1 MPRVSEDHKEAVRR
15 RILDAALVCLERN
28 GFQDI
33 TTRELLAEAG
43 LSTGTFYNYFSSKE
57 DLYATLATEALT
69 LDVSRALAGGDGDRD
84 GGDGDGAGSGT
95 PVGQGLL
102 RFLQDFLLANTT
114 SAAAVAS
121 FRSRMHDR
129 PQAAEAIGRL
139 NRFVIATFAP
149 LVAESAEDGFLRPD
163 LDAEALVELIDVVWD
178 GMGRRSAADAF
189 QTSYARVARVLVQLL
204 LDGIVSPARRNE
216 VPNA

>member
-1 MPRVSEDHKEAVRR
+1 MPRVSEEHKQAVRR

-28 GFQDI
+28 GFHDI

-43 LSTGTFYNYFSSKE
+43 LSTGTFYNYFASKE
-57 DLYATLATEALT
+57 DLYASLAAEALTADVTEALT
-69 LDVSRALAGGDGDRD
+69 
-84 GGDGDGAGSGT
+84 SGPQPA

-102 RFLQDFLLANTT
+102 RFLQDFLLANPT
-114 SAAAVAS
+114 SAVAVS
-121 FRSRMHDR
+121 TFRARMRDR
-129 PQAAEAIGRL
+129 PQAAEAIAGL
-139 NRFVIATFAP
+139 NRFVMGTFAP
-149 LVAESAEDGFLRPD
+149 LVAESVEDGFLRAD

-178 GMGRRSAADAF
+178 GMGRRQAGETF

-204 LDGIVSPARRNE
+204 LDGIVSPARRSE

>member
-1 MPRVSEDHKEAVRR
+1 MPRVSEDHKQAVRR
-15 RILDAALVCLERN
+15 RILDAALTCLERN

-43 LSTGTFYNYFSSKE
+43 LSTGTFYNYFRSKE

-69 LDVSRALAGGDGDRD
+69 ADVSQVMADSQ
-84 GGDGDGAGSGT
+84 GAA
-95 PVGQGLL
+95 VGQGLL

-121 FRSRMHDR
+121 FRSRMSDR
-129 PQAAEAIGRL
+129 PQAAEAIARL
-139 NRFVIATFAP
+139 NQFVIATFAP
-149 LVAESAEDGFLRPD
+149 LVAESVEDGFLRAD

-204 LDGIVSPARRNE
+204 LDGIVSPARRSE

>member
-1 MPRVSEDHKEAVRR
+1 MPRVSEDHKQAVRR
-15 RILDAALVCLERN
+15 RILDAALACLERN

-43 LSTGTFYNYFSSKE
+43 LSTGTFYNYFPSKE
-57 DLYATLATEALT
+57 HLYEALAEEA
-69 LDVSRALAGGDGDRD
+69 LSADVSQALADGR
-84 GGDGDGAGSGT
+84 GAGPDGQGVV
-95 PVGQGLL
+95 PVGHGLL
-102 RFLQDFLLANTT
+102 RFLQDFLLANPT
-114 SAAAVAS
+114 SAVAVAS

-129 PQAAEAIGRL
+129 PEATEAVSRL

-149 LVAESAEDGFLRPD
+149 LVAESVDDGFLRAD

-178 GMGRRSAADAF
+178 GLGRRRGDDAF